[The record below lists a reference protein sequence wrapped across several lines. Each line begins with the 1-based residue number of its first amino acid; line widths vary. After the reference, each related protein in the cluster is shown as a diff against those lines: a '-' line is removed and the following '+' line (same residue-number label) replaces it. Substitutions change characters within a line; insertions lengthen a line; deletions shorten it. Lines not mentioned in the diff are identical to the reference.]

1 MAVVKGPLNY
11 INGQRVESSN
21 KNAEDDMNVIE
32 PATGCLYST
41 ALLYFQ
47 CQNYILSGKTTNST
61 SNFM

>member
-32 PATGCLYST
+32 PATGFFVFYCFT
-41 ALLYFQ
+41 LLSMPKLQPFGENNQFY
-47 CQNYILSGKTTNST
+47 
-61 SNFM
+61 